1 MFLNKKTNKIY
12 WMFANLT
19 RDILCRGKSHAHAS
33 YLTRARLIYTPT
45 VQVHM
50 ISQDPFSFLHLR
62 RSKFGTW
69 SIGFERHVCRKIEN

>member
-1 MFLNKKTNKIY
+1 
-12 WMFANLT
+12 MFASWT
-19 RDILCRGKSHAHAS
+19 RGIFRRGKSQAHAS

-50 ISQDPFSFLHLR
+50 ISQDPLSFLNLR

-69 SIGFERHVCRKIEN
+69 SIGFERHVCRTIEN